1 MSTEPG
7 RYIPGRRK
15 MNKEGYKN
23 ILARIKG
30 ETNREK
36 QVSQL
41 TRIVPKI
48 FTESEI
54 NDYESL
60 ALSQEVVNI
69 ERLIGI
75 TAAERQKIDQAVFEM
90 FERLMERG

>member
-15 MNKEGYKN
+15 MNKEGYKK

-41 TRIVPKI
+41 TRIIPKI
-48 FTESEI
+48 LAETDL
-54 NDYESL
+54 NDYEAML
-60 ALSQEVVNI
+60 LTQEAANI
-69 ERLIGI
+69 ENLIGI
-75 TAAERQKIDQAVFEM
+75 TAGERQKIDRAIFEM

>member
-1 MSTEPG
+1 
-7 RYIPGRRK
+7 
-15 MNKEGYKN
+15 
-23 ILARIKG
+23 
-30 ETNREK
+30 
-36 QVSQL
+36 L

-60 ALSQEVVNI
+60 ILSQEVVNI
-69 ERLIGI
+69 ENLIGI
-75 TAAERQKIDQAVFEM
+75 TAAEQQKIDRAIFEM